1 MNDAGYPL
9 IFVTAGTDHHPF
21 DRLIDWSEH
30 WLCEHPV
37 SCLIQGGTSRPA
49 ARGRWV
55 DYLPYQEV
63 ERAMRAATV
72 VVCHGGPGSITL
84 ALHFGTKPIVVP
96 RRQALGEHVDDHQTI
111 FARRLAA
118 EGEIE
123 LAETE
128 ESFRHGL
135 DIAMAHGRPAHR
147 TRHPPATDAT
157 VRRFTE
163 LVDDMMAIAGRR
175 GGSAW
180 PAHRR
185 SRGRSS

>member
-1 MNDAGYPL
+1 MNKTGDPF

-21 DRLIDWSEH
+21 DRLIDWSER
-30 WLCEHPV
+30 WLCERRV
-37 SCLIQGGTSRPA
+37 SCLIQVGTSRPP

-63 ERAMRAATV
+63 ERAMDAATV
-72 VVCHGGPGSITL
+72 VVCHGGPGMITL
-84 ALHFGTKPIVVP
+84 ALNFGTKPIVVP
-96 RRQALGEHVDDHQTI
+96 RQHALGEHVDDHQTV

-118 EGEIE
+118 EGEID

-128 ESFRHGL
+128 ESFRYAL
-135 DIAMAHGRPAHR
+135 DTAISHGRPAHR
-147 TRHPPATDAT
+147 ARRPRATDAT

-163 LVDDMMAIAGRR
+163 LVDEMTAVAGGRC
-175 GGSAW
+175 GSVW
-180 PAHRR
+180 RAHRG